1 MNGTTPGIVSIFHT
15 AGALTRRCSHYTFN
29 FMNTHEELT
38 IRDMEVLFQPFH
50 SRKLDTPTRIV
61 LPAMTRGFSPGGIPT
76 DEVAA
81 YYKSRARH
89 EVGLIITEGT
99 FIDEPS
105 ASPSSDYPNF
115 FGGAPLRGWKKVL
128 EAVHT
133 TACRIVPQLWHVG
146 MARPFKGDKLP
157 HPELPPIG
165 PSGIDVNT
173 LQQTAEPMSTAK
185 IEEVIDAFARAAADA
200 RRLGFDGVELHGAHG
215 YLIDQ
220 FLWEATNKRTDEY
233 GGDLVGRTRFAARI
247 IHAVRKAVGSQFPII
262 FRFSQWKTGH
272 YDAKLAATPV
282 ELEDF
287 LTPLVEAG
295 VDIFDCSTRR
305 FWEPEFE
312 GSLLNL
318 AGWTKKLTGKPTI
331 SVGSVGLTREFTNV
345 FDGGPEAETA
355 GIEPLVERML
365 AGEFDLI
372 AVGRALLA
380 DAEWAEKIHHAREQ
394 DIHPFTKEDLKTLQ

>member
-1 MNGTTPGIVSIFHT
+1 MN
-15 AGALTRRCSHYTFN
+15 AQD
-29 FMNTHEELT
+29 ELK
-38 IRDMEVLFQPFH
+38 IRDMEILFQPFH

-61 LPAMTRGFSPGGIPT
+61 LPAMTRGFSPSGVPT
-76 DEVAA
+76 DQVAA
-81 YYKSRARH
+81 YYKSRAKH

-105 ASPSSDYPNF
+105 ASPSSNYPNF
-115 FGGAPLRGWKKVL
+115 FGGASLRGWKKVL

-133 TACRIVPQLWHVG
+133 TDCKIAPQLWHVG
-146 MARPFKGDKLP
+146 MARPFKGENLP
-157 HPELPPIG
+157 NPELPPIG

-173 LQQTAEPMSTAK
+173 LEQTAEPMSIAK

-200 RRLGFDGVELHGAHG
+200 KRLGFDGVELHGAHG

-220 FLWEATNKRTDEY
+220 FFWKETNRRTDEY
-233 GGDLVGRTRFAARI
+233 GGDLVGRTRFASSI
-247 IHAVRKAVGSQFPII
+247 VHAVRKAVGSQFPII

-272 YDAKLAATPV
+272 SDAKLAHTPV

-287 LTPLVEAG
+287 LTPLTEAG

-312 GSLLNL
+312 GSRLNL
-318 AGWTKKLTGKPTI
+318 AGWTKKLTGKPSI
-331 SVGSVGLTREFTNV
+331 SVGSVGLKGDFTNA
-345 FDGGPEAETA
+345 FDGGPEAEA
-355 GIEPLVERML
+355 ASVEPLVERL
-365 AGEFDLI
+365 KAGEFDLI

-380 DAEWAEKIHHAREQ
+380 DAEWAEKIRHAREK
-394 DIHPFTKEDLKTLQ
+394 DIHLFTKEDLKTLK